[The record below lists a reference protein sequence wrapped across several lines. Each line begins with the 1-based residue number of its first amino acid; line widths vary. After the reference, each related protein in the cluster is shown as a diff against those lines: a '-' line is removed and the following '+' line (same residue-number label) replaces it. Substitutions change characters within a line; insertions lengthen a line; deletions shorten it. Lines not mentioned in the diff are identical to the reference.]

1 MPREGTGYKKP
12 SGGIQQRKG
21 GPYYNISVTLDIE
34 TLNIVN
40 SWPKGTV
47 SERIRW
53 AIKDRYYG
61 KSNAVSEEL
70 EMLRANMMRLQ
81 KRLTSEIGQKRMLE
95 QNLYTYPPSWRLSN
109 PVLKFVRS
117 TWAIVR
123 HPITT
128 LRRMRAG
135 ND

>member
-61 KSNAVSEEL
+61 RREAGSEEL

-95 QNLYTYPPSWRLSN
+95 SNLYTYPPSWRLSN
-109 PVLKFVRS
+109 PMLRFARS
-117 TWAIVR
+117 AWAAIR
-123 HPITT
+123 HPIAT
-128 LRRMRAG
+128 LRRMLKG
-135 ND
+135 SD